1 MKADIFWLLT
11 KPKEGLRLKA
21 FLEFGSPARTR
32 TTDPMINSH
41 LLYQLSYRGMQ
52 VFRAGILG
60 QPKS

>member
-1 MKADIFWLLT
+1 MKE
-11 KPKEGLRLKA
+11 KGLRLKA
-21 FLEFGSPARTR
+21 YLEFGSPARTR